1 MKSFKVLS
9 SHRKKCN
16 FQYFK
21 SKEKP
26 PSIQQQQH
34 SRRLFFQNQETCNL
48 TTINNGNSYKATTDQ
63 QKEMQDNQQAKQRQ
77 HCENYNLRLGLRKRR
92 LRRKRK
98 RKSFQKLTTALA
110 MQRQIILPVPS
121 SKESTA
127 VDIVTNNK
135 SLQTNET
142 MEQLPLQ
149 QYQGDHY
156 HHHRQKQYGHHRL
169 HHQYLQ
175 HQYQQKHHQHQK
187 QQQERQ
193 RQHQE
198 QQQQQQQ
205 QQQTEINLALNLR
218 QRLNNSITMFN
229 LITVHLLTAI
239 TVFYANISTIMST
252 TAEHIESVAIAAT
265 TLPNQLIQQL
275 LNILQLPL
283 QLWRQLSSCHC
294 RCLTKC
300 TSCCGSPYRK
310 LSITTRGL
318 NKYSWILLLIYL
330 NLSAKVPSPLKR
342 QLL

>member
-34 SRRLFFQNQETCNL
+34 SRRLFFQNEETCNL
-48 TTINNGNSYKATTDQ
+48 TTINNGNSYKATAGQ

-110 MQRQIILPVPS
+110 IQRQIILPVPS

-135 SLQTNET
+135 SFQTNET

-156 HHHRQKQYGHHRL
+156 HHHRQKQHGYHRL
-169 HHQYLQ
+169 HHQYFK
-175 HQYQQKHHQHQK
+175 HQYQQKHHQQQK
-187 QQQERQ
+187 KQQERQ
-193 RQHQE
+193 RHRQRQRQRQH
-198 QQQQQQQ
+198 QQQ
-205 QQQTEINLALNLR
+205 QQQTETNLALNLR

-229 LITVHLLTAI
+229 LITVHLLTAV

-252 TAEHIESVAIAAT
+252 TTEHIESVAIAAT

-275 LNILQLPL
+275 LNIQQLPL
-283 QLWRQLSSCHC
+283 QLLRQLSYCHC

-300 TSCCGSPYRK
+300 TSCCSSPYRK
-310 LSITTRGL
+310 LSMTTRGL

-330 NLSAKVPSPLKR
+330 NLSAKGK
-342 QLL
+342 

>member
-63 QKEMQDNQQAKQRQ
+63 QKEMQAKQRQ

-110 MQRQIILPVPS
+110 IQRQIILPVPS

-156 HHHRQKQYGHHRL
+156 HHHRQKQHGYHRL
-169 HHQYLQ
+169 HHQYFQ
-175 HQYQQKHHQHQK
+175 HQYQQKHHQQQK

-193 RQHQE
+193 RHRQRQRQH
-198 QQQQQQQ
+198 QQQQQ
-205 QQQTEINLALNLR
+205 QQQTETNLPLNLR

-252 TAEHIESVAIAAT
+252 TTEHIESVAIAAT

-275 LNILQLPL
+275 LNIQQLPL
-283 QLWRQLSSCHC
+283 QLWRRLSRCHC

-300 TSCCGSPYRK
+300 TSCCSSPYRK
-310 LSITTRGL
+310 LSMTTRGL

-330 NLSAKVPSPLKR
+330 NLSAKGK
-342 QLL
+342 